1 MRHSIKEGTIYETD
15 HHVYLAGSWFDKDLI
30 AAEASK
36 FRAAGFIVTSSWHD
50 NDIPVLKGYNTSN
63 NALRDEAIKDLQDI
77 LEKSNTL
84 VYYNDLGSEGGSK
97 GGRDVEFGVA
107 LVASKAI
114 VIVGPRRNAFHHLNV
129 PAVESTEQ
137 AIEVIQKQV
146 IPTTTYT
153 NGRACLGAQIRPAT
167 TETDQAEVEDRGGE
181 SEIQL
186 DSSAEGQTDET
197 LRDDGSSDRSGA

>member
-30 AAEASK
+30 AAEAEK

-50 NDIPVLKGYNTSN
+50 NDIPILKGYNGSN
-63 NALRDEAIKDLQDI
+63 NALRDEAIKDLQDL
-77 LEKSNTL
+77 LERSNTL
-84 VYYNDLGSEGGSK
+84 IYYNDLGAEGGSK

-107 LVASKAI
+107 LVTSKAI

-129 PAVESTEQ
+129 PAVSSTEQ
-137 AIEVIQKQV
+137 AIEVVQKQV
-146 IPTTTYT
+146 IPTTTYA
-153 NGRACLGAQIRPAT
+153 NGVACLGAQIRPAQ
-167 TETDQAEVEDRGGE
+167 TDQSEVEGDGNGE
-181 SEIQL
+181 SEIQP

-197 LRDDGSSDRSGA
+197 LRNDGSSDRSGA